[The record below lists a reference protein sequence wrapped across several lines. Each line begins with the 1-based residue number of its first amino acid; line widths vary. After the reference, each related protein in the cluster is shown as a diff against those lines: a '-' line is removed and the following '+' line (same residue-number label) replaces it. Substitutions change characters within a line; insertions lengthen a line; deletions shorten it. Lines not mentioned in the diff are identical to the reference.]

1 VEAPEVRKEKA
12 VKQRMREHYRN
23 CGQVLA
29 FLSTH
34 ARLCTGAKELDA
46 NGEFALYCTYCP
58 RLHELEDTLF
68 YEEIDDEESEEEEE
82 DREEPEDMLSVLDD
96 PLHTYC
102 AQHCEQYTLFMTG
115 WKAGQA
121 QARQA
126 FETKDLALIEE
137 IGHLAGLTS
146 KRPPRNMSGITAEQ
160 DAADGE
166 LHGDQLA
173 ANGWRSATRQGRIG
187 EQGLKETSS

>member
-1 VEAPEVRKEKA
+1 
-12 VKQRMREHYRN
+12 MREHYRN

-34 ARLCTGAKELDA
+34 AALCTGTKELDA
-46 NGEFALYCTYCP
+46 NGEFTLYCTYCP
-58 RLHELEDTLF
+58 RLQELEEVSFDQ
-68 YEEIDDEESEEEEE
+68 EIDEESEEEEDE
-82 DREEPEDMLSVLDD
+82 EEPEDMLSVLDD

-102 AQHCEQYTLFMTG
+102 AQHCEQYTLFMAG

-160 DAADGE
+160 DAVDGE
-166 LHGDQLA
+166 LHGEALRRFIA
-173 ANGWRSATRQGRIG
+173 SWRQTGGDRRRVKGV
-187 EQGLKETSS
+187 